1 MGLPVQAP
9 EVRNWWNIRLAGKT
23 KSIPE
28 NNTMWNVLTTASA
41 TPILELDFLG
51 ADAHE
56 LLAFSDHAKFAALQS
71 GETLHS
77 LLPCKVV
84 REHVKFAALQSGE
97 RTCQV

>member
-1 MGLPVQAP
+1 VQAP

-71 GETLHS
+71 GKTHMNAFHLVLFACMVFAWS
-77 LLPCKVV
+77 VV
-84 REHVKFAALQSGE
+84 HL
-97 RTCQV
+97 TCSEC

>member
-1 MGLPVQAP
+1 VQAP

-41 TPILELDFLG
+41 APILELDFLG

-71 GETLHS
+71 GKNMTIS
-77 LLPCKVV
+77 LPCKVV
-84 REHVKFAALQSGE
+84 RA
-97 RTCQV
+97 CQFRCLAKW

>member
-1 MGLPVQAP
+1 MGVSVQAP

-71 GETLHS
+71 GNIMSS

-84 REHVKFAALQSGE
+84 RP
-97 RTCQV
+97 CQVLLPCKVVRPCQV